1 MPELQVLYEKNSK
14 GQNYEEA
21 QRQITEKEDY
31 AQLGN
36 FLIPDLLGRNK
47 IKNILVVC
55 TLYH

>member
-47 IKNILVVC
+47 IKILVVC